1 LHRLDSLVTQK
12 EADDLAGWSELQG
25 VDEID
30 VGRYFEYD
38 ADAIQRL
45 GTWLD
50 FIRNSAANVLEVG
63 AGTGF
68 FTRILLKLNPRM
80 TLTCLEPD
88 DTFVK
93 VLEQRF
99 GRRTRVVQG
108 TIEESSIQSESF
120 HAVVSHIVL
129 HNLPDAL
136 RALCVMKEAVR
147 KGGHVVAI
155 EPAPGFMNHYPSD
168 DIARSFRLLGEV
180 KTLRWRKRKEV
191 HRLPEDWQPYSRCYP
206 QIFEKAGLRRIRCYG
221 LSCVF
226 TLSDE
231 RYSFAERKKW
241 IRMRRKLLE
250 DERTRTTR
258 ELMELGTSEQDIDRA
273 YSVVFDYVGQLERAS
288 EEELSHIHEQEVTNR
303 TVTIGQ
309 KH

>member
-1 LHRLDSLVTQK
+1 
-12 EADDLAGWSELQG
+12 LAGWSELQG
-25 VDEID
+25 ADEID

-38 ADAIQRL
+38 ADAIQKL

-50 FIRNSAANVLEVG
+50 FVRNWAANVLEVG

-68 FTRILLKLNPRM
+68 FTHILLKLNPRM

-93 VLEQRF
+93 VLGERF
-99 GRRTRVVQG
+99 GRGIRVVQG
-108 TIEESSIQSESF
+108 TIEESSIEPESY

-129 HNLPDAL
+129 HNLPDAV
-136 RALCVMKEAVR
+136 RALCAMKDAAR

-155 EPAPGFMNHYPSD
+155 EPAPGAMNHYPSD
-168 DIARSFRLLGEV
+168 DIARSFKLLWEV
-180 KTLRWRKRKEV
+180 KTYRWRRRIEAHK
-191 HRLPEDWQPYSRCYP
+191 LPEDWQPYSRCYP
-206 QIFEKAGLRRIRCYG
+206 QIFEKAGLRRVHCYG

-231 RYSFAERKKW
+231 RFSFAERKKW
-241 IRMRRKLLE
+241 IRTRRKLLE

-258 ELMELGTSEQDIDRA
+258 ELIELGTSEQDIDRA
-273 YSVVFDYVGQLERAS
+273 YSVIFDYVEQLERAS

-309 KH
+309 KQ